1 MPFSEATSLR
11 QKRKEKTMIIAH
23 LVAPIVEDAL
33 HLIPG
38 FAESVVL
45 FLLCHFH
52 FEYLRGFFVKILL
65 RSEEQENVKIRSKEH
80 LHYYAIFRSYFPPP
94 KEEGKDDDNCTSRCS
109 DCRGCIAPDTRFCRK
124 CGAFPVVPLS
134 L

>member
-1 MPFSEATSLR
+1 
-11 QKRKEKTMIIAH
+11 MIVAH

-65 RSEEQENVKIRSKEH
+65 QPSQQK
-80 LHYYAIFRSYFPPP
+80 
-94 KEEGKDDDNCTSRCS
+94 
-109 DCRGCIAPDTRFCRK
+109 
-124 CGAFPVVPLS
+124 
-134 L
+134 

>member
-11 QKRKEKTMIIAH
+11 QKKKEKTMIVAL
-23 LVAPIVEDAL
+23 LVAPIVVGAL
-33 HLIPG
+33 SRILG

-65 RSEEQENVKIRSKEH
+65 QPSQQK
-80 LHYYAIFRSYFPPP
+80 
-94 KEEGKDDDNCTSRCS
+94 
-109 DCRGCIAPDTRFCRK
+109 
-124 CGAFPVVPLS
+124 
-134 L
+134 